1 MTGKK
6 QQKEQEELRAT
17 RSIIIRALG
26 ILAAVA
32 ALAVAAAP
40 VGSAAPPR
48 DTAARFELSIDGHS
62 LLHGSGGEGE
72 KFVRRGAAKAP
83 PPAGAGII
91 AILIGAKAAGQPSPP
106 RLSSRS
112 GGEVVSSDSHAKV
125 PPARSVTDGSSNTV
139 MFGE

>member
-1 MTGKK
+1 MTVKK

-62 LLHGSGGEGE
+62 MLHGTGGDGE

-83 PPAGAGII
+83 RPAGTGII

-106 RLSSRS
+106 RLSTRS
-112 GGEVVSSDSHAKV
+112 GGEVSSESSAKV
-125 PPARSVTDGSSNTV
+125 PPPKSVKDGSSNTV